1 MAFTSGF
8 YNALNHDRQYEA
20 IQVGSIFDGVIE
32 DGIFETIGQKF
43 MVTASGNGLVVNV
56 GTGRA
61 WFNHTWSLNDAILP
75 VEMDEAELVLDRI
88 DAVVL
93 EVDSSLSGR
102 TNAIKTVK
110 GTPSSQPV
118 KPTLIN
124 TEEVH
129 QYPLAYVSIAAEQ
142 TLIEQSDIENAVGTS
157 ATPFV
162 IGVLEMMDVD
172 ALIAQ
177 WQTQFENIMRDDQQD
192 FENWEILTKAAY
204 EAWFAG
210 VQEQM
215 EEDIAEFEGWES
227 TTKSAFDTWFE
238 NLQDELDDNQAA
250 HLQRQIGT
258 LPNLTTTNKADLV
271 SAINEVNAKASA
283 SISEIL
289 IDYDPS
295 SMEGATVT
303 ITHTASAEGHTP
315 ETYTI
320 TLDDSGEM
328 EVDVA
333 NLGHWTITEDRFG
346 TQVELEIHYFGY
358 YHVNIGG
365 DIFINVSY
373 ADDFAGKIIYCTNS
387 DQSKT
392 YHKTAGAIG
401 ETVQFCVND
410 EGIWTIYSSVGIQRY
425 EVKTPSTV
433 HDNTYNVLLQTTIT
447 LTIPLYSAAADTVS
461 YTDFEGAKTAVTDNS
476 GEATATIVILAGG
489 QNVTFTSSVAKDPI
503 NLSNYFSKTIALTGS
518 STEVKVVPDGKLFYW
533 YGYGFDETKIYGTGT
548 NLYRPSDNS
557 SSSGTATTY
566 TKNTNYVYVGLPS
579 ETSQSGT
586 FDFGPI
592 SSSDQVHFLK
602 LITSNARGGS
612 HAASTG
618 RLILPKAHTDK
629 YSFDYSAVIV
639 RQNGVLSSPTLFS
652 IGDANSYLDG
662 CYAGITMLGVSGTH
676 YVCVDA
682 LWAE

>member
-93 EVDSSLSGR
+93 EVDASLSGR
-102 TNAIKTVK
+102 TNSIKTVK
-110 GTPSSQPV
+110 GTPSSQPE

-129 QYPLAYVSIAAEQ
+129 QYPLAWVSIVAEQ

-162 IGVLEMMDVD
+162 IGVLEMMNVD

-227 TTKSAFDTWFE
+227 TTKSAFDLWFE

-258 LPNLTTTNKADLV
+258 LPNLTTTNKSNLV
-271 SAINEVNAKASA
+271 DAINEVNAKASA

-289 IDYDPS
+289 IDYDPNT
-295 SMEGATVT
+295 MTGATVT
-303 ITHTASAEGHTP
+303 LTHTASAEGHTP
-315 ETYTI
+315 ESYTI
-320 TLDDSGEM
+320 ILDDSGEM

-333 NLGHWTITEDRFG
+333 NLGHWTITEDVYG

-365 DIFINVSY
+365 DIFINVTY
-373 ADDFAGKIIYCTNS
+373 DDDFVGKVIYCENTTAG
-387 DQSKT
+387 KT
-392 YHKTAGAIG
+392 YHRTAGESGGRI
-401 ETVQFCVND
+401 QFCVND
-410 EGIWTIYSSVGIQRY
+410 EGIWRIYSTVSGTLY
-425 EVKTPSTV
+425 ETDVTV
-433 HDNTYNVLLQTTIT
+433 VHEQTYNVLLQTTIT

-461 YTDFEGAKTAVTDNS
+461 YSDFEGAKTVVTDSS
-476 GEATATIVILAGG
+476 GEATATIVILATG
-489 QNVTFTSSVAKDPI
+489 QNITFTSSVAKNPSD
-503 NLSNYFSKTIALTGS
+503 LTEDYSKTIAITS
-518 STEVKVVPDGKLFYW
+518 TDTEVRVMPTGFVCYW
-533 YGYGFDETKIYGTGT
+533 YGYGGNNIMSIAKQ
-548 NLYRPSDNS
+548 NQSD
-557 SSSGTATTY
+557 TATFDTNSIHLGCNYMIKTY
-566 TKNTNYVYVGLPS
+566 STSVDATSYSNLKGILN
-579 ETSQSGT
+579 SQSGNNQGNT
-586 FDFGPI
+586 HVGLTIDTGGNNNYSYETGLFTNTGGI
-592 SSSDQVHFLK
+592 ILK
-602 LITSNARGGS
+602 TLDITSVSGSYACAISGQGGS
-612 HAASTG
+612 
-618 RLILPKAHTDK
+618 
-629 YSFDYSAVIV
+629 AVTRHI
-639 RQNGVLSSPTLFS
+639 
-652 IGDANSYLDG
+652 
-662 CYAGITMLGVSGTH
+662 
-676 YVCVDA
+676 YVYG
-682 LWAE
+682 LWVE

>member
-1 MAFTSGF
+1 MAITSGF

-20 IQVGSIFDGVIE
+20 TQIGSIFDGIIE
-32 DGIFETIGQKF
+32 DGIYETIGQKF

-61 WFNHTWSLNDAILP
+61 WFDHTWTLNDAILP
-75 VEMDEAELVLDRI
+75 IEMDEAELVLDRI

-93 EVDSSLSGR
+93 EVDASLSGR
-102 TNAIKTVK
+102 TNAVKTVK

-129 QYPLAYVSIAAEQ
+129 QYPLAYVSIKAEQ

-162 IGVLEMMDVD
+162 VGVLEMMDVD
-172 ALIAQ
+172 ALVAQ
-177 WQTQFENIMRDDQQD
+177 WQTQFENMMRDDQQD
-192 FENWEILTKAAY
+192 FTNWEIMVKAAY

-210 VQEQM
+210 VQAQM
-215 EEDIAEFEGWES
+215 EEDIDEFETWES
-227 TTKSAFDTWFE
+227 TTKTTFDTWFQ
-238 NLQDELDDNQAA
+238 NLQDELDENQAA

-258 LPNLTTTNKADLV
+258 LSFLTTTNKSDLV
-271 SAINEVNAKASA
+271 SAINEVNSKASA

-295 SMEGATVT
+295 TMLGATVT
-303 ITHTASAEGHTP
+303 LTHTASAEGHTG
-315 ETYTI
+315 ESYTI
-320 TLDDSGEM
+320 VLENPNGEQ

-373 ADDFAGKIIYCTNS
+373 ADDFAGKVIYCTNGT
-387 DQSKT
+387 KT

-410 EGIWTIYSSVGIQRY
+410 EGVWTIYSSVGVTRY
-425 EVKTPSTV
+425 EVDTPSTV
-433 HDNTYNVLLQTTIT
+433 HDNTYNVLLQTTVT

-461 YTDFEGAKTAVTDNS
+461 YTDAEGAKTVVTDSS
-476 GEATATIVILAGG
+476 GEATAAIVILATG
-489 QNVTFTSSVAKDPI
+489 QNVTFTSSVAKEPDD
-503 NLSNYFSKTIALTGS
+503 LTVDYSKAVALTDAS
-518 STEVKVVPDGKLFYW
+518 LEVKVMPDNVLYW
-533 YGYGFDETKIYGTGT
+533 YGY
-548 NLYRPSDNS
+548 NN
-557 SSSGTATTY
+557 TTFTDIHARY
-566 TKNTNYVYVGLPS
+566 NTSWSFSTITPTFNTNNVAINGNA
-579 ETSQSGT
+579 TNGDGT
-586 FDFGPI
+586 CKIGDQII
-592 SSSDQVHFLK
+592 SSQGIKEVKTIIASASASNDFASVEGVRLQTQTSISDGYTVTNQ
-602 LITSNARGGS
+602 ITIIGHGERL
-612 HAASTG
+612 ST
-618 RLILPKAHTDK
+618 I
-629 YSFDYSAVIV
+629 
-639 RQNGVLSSPTLFS
+639 TLFTLTS
-652 IGDANSYLDG
+652 ATNINDYISFR
-662 CYAGITMLGVSGTH
+662 ITGLTNV
-676 YVCVDA
+676 VVNA
-682 LWAE
+682 IWLE

>member
-1 MAFTSGF
+1 MAITSGF

-20 IQVGSIFDGVIE
+20 TQIGSIFDGIIE
-32 DGIFETIGQKF
+32 DGIYETIGQKF

-61 WFNHTWSLNDAILP
+61 WFNHTWTLNDAILP
-75 VEMDEAELVLDRI
+75 IEMDEAELVLDRI

-102 TNAIKTVK
+102 TNAVKTVK
-110 GTPSSQPV
+110 GTPSSNPV
-118 KPTLIN
+118 KPILIN

-129 QYPLAYVSIAAEQ
+129 QYPLAYVSIKAEQ

-162 IGVLEMMDVD
+162 IGVMEMMDVD
-172 ALIAQ
+172 ALVAQ
-177 WQTQFENIMRDDQQD
+177 WQTQFENMMRDDQQD
-192 FENWEILTKAAY
+192 FTDWEVLVKAAY

-210 VQEQM
+210 VQAQM
-215 EEDIAEFEGWES
+215 EEDIDEFETWEQ
-227 TTKSAFDTWFE
+227 TTKTTFDAWFQ

-258 LPNLTTTNKADLV
+258 LSFLTTTNKSDLV

-289 IDYDPS
+289 IDYDLNT
-295 SMEGATVT
+295 MLGATVT
-303 ITHTASAEGHTP
+303 LTHTASAEGHTP
-315 ETYTI
+315 ETYNI
-320 TLDDSGEM
+320 VLDDSGEM

-358 YHVNIGG
+358 YHVNVGG

-373 ADDFAGKIIYCTNS
+373 DDDFAGKIIYCTNAN
-387 DQSKT
+387 QTKT

-410 EGIWTIYSSVGIQRY
+410 EGVWTIYSSVGVTRY
-425 EVKTPSTV
+425 EVDTPSTV
-433 HDNTYNVLLQTTIT
+433 HDNTYNVVLQTTVT

-476 GEATATIVILAGG
+476 GEATASIVILATG
-489 QNVTFTSSVAKDPI
+489 QNVTFTSSVAKNPND
-503 NLSNYFSKTIALTGS
+503 LTAYYSKTIAVTPS
-518 STEVKVVPDGKLFYW
+518 HIEIKVMPDICWYW
-533 YGYGFDETKIYGTGT
+533 YGWKIGTTTSWGTTTTLQTYTNYITLNMAAGSVASAYGYVKFNGGLDLTSCSSIKCVAGGRTYGSKNLQFGGMYYGTVEAGT
-548 NLYRPSDNS
+548 
-557 SSSGTATTY
+557 TT
-566 TKNTNYVYVGLPS
+566 TG
-579 ETSQSGT
+579 
-586 FDFGPI
+586 
-592 SSSDQVHFLK
+592 
-602 LITSNARGGS
+602 GGS
-612 HAASTG
+612 GSATLAQSWSGLHST
-618 RLILPKAHTDK
+618 
-629 YSFDYSAVIV
+629 
-639 RQNGVLSSPTLFS
+639 SST
-652 IGDANSYLDG
+652 A
-662 CYAGITMLGVSGTH
+662 VSGTL
-676 YVCVDA
+676 YEGYIGLYDVNYDITSVSTDLTC